1 MRQCLGSP
9 DMPRAPREGGG
20 GAGREQGE
28 PGLAVLWGED
38 GPAGGTGVHPG
49 CTALSLSPP
58 CIPNLQG
65 HSIQGSSWPS
75 ASHVA
80 SLSRNVFVS
89 ASVSTHWGVGLVVD
103 RTPASPWC

>member
-38 GPAGGTGVHPG
+38 RACRGHWCPPGVHSPVPLSSLHPKPAGPQHPG
-49 CTALSLSPP
+49 FLLAQCVACGFSEQKCLCFCISLHALG
-58 CIPNLQG
+58 CRAG
-65 HSIQGSSWPS
+65 G
-75 ASHVA
+75 
-80 SLSRNVFVS
+80 
-89 ASVSTHWGVGLVVD
+89 G
-103 RTPASPWC
+103 